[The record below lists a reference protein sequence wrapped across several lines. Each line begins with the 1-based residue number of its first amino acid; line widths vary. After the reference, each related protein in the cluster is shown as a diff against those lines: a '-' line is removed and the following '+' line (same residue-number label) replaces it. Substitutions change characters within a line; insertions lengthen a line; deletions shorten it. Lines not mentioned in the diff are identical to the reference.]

1 MNSFLNDTQALAP
14 VFDVQQKDE
23 SEASWRLRASQVM
36 SGALPAGMSANRRLA
51 EGPDSLVAA
60 RAHGA
65 HIWDMAD
72 RKYIDYVCGL
82 GTVLLGHADQD
93 VNAAI
98 SAQLDLGMQIAATHH
113 REIQLAEE
121 LCDAMPGMDAVRFQI
136 NNTAAAQTALRIARV
151 ATSRELIVRFAGHHY
166 GNLPLGTALVL
177 PWNDATSLEAA
188 FAEHGSSIAAL
199 IAEPVMASCGG
210 FEPAPGFLTL
220 MRKLCTQHQAI
231 FILNESISGLRLSLQ
246 GAIGKY
252 LLTGNLG
259 PDLVI
264 CGQSLGNG
272 APIGGLAGKAKLM
285 ELLVSRAVA
294 HSGTFNGS
302 SIGVAAALSVLA
314 RLRIA
319 GQSFYQSLTDRGRSL
334 MAELER
340 LGREAG
346 VPLTARGP
354 GPVFWVDLEQPSVA
368 VPIFDIAF
376 NERPAYRRF
385 RHSLLSKG
393 VRVMPG
399 GTWYLS
405 ASHSDADVELTLA
418 TVRAALGEIGTGHDS
433 GAGVA
438 AS

>member
-1 MNSFLNDTQALAP
+1 MDTPLNHTQALAP
-14 VFDVQQKDE
+14 VFDVNAKDE
-23 SEASWRLRASQVM
+23 PDEAWRQRALHVM
-36 SGALPAGMSANRRLA
+36 PGGVSAGLSANWRLA
-51 EGPDSLVAA
+51 EGPDALVASRA
-60 RAHGA
+60 RGA
-65 HIWDMAD
+65 HVWDMAN
-72 RKYIDYVCGL
+72 RQYIDYVCGL
-82 GTVLLGHADQD
+82 GTVLLGHADQE
-93 VNAAI
+93 VNAAM
-98 SAQLDLGMQIAATHH
+98 SAQLELGVQIAATHH

-121 LCDAMPGMDAVRFQI
+121 LCDTLPGMDAVRFHI
-136 NNTAAAQTALRIARV
+136 NSTAAVQTALRIART

-177 PWNDATSLEAA
+177 PWNDAVALEAA

-210 FEPAPGFLTL
+210 HEPAPGFLTL
-220 MRKLCTQHQAI
+220 IRRLCTAHQAI
-231 FILNESISGLRLSLQ
+231 FILNESITGLRLSLQ

-272 APIGGLAGKAKLM
+272 APIGALAGKGKLM

-294 HSGTFNGS
+294 HAGTFNGN

-319 GQSFYQSLTDRGRSL
+319 GQRFYQSLTDRGRTL
-334 MAELER
+334 MSEMQR

-346 VPLTARGP
+346 VPLIVRGP
-354 GPVFWVDLEQPSVA
+354 GPVFWVDLEQPPLA
-368 VPIFDIAF
+368 LPTFDVAF
-376 NERPAYRRF
+376 NERDTYARF
-385 RHSLLSKG
+385 RQRLFAKG

-399 GTWYLS
+399 GAWYLS
-405 ASHSDADVELTLA
+405 ASHTDDDVEMTLA
-418 TVRAALGEIGTGHDS
+418 AVETVLGESAAAIGS
-433 GAGVA
+433 A
-438 AS
+438 A

>member
-23 SEASWRLRASQVM
+23 SEASWRLRASQM
-36 SGALPAGMSANRRLA
+36 IPGTLPAGMSANRLLA

-136 NNTAAAQTALRIARV
+136 NSTAALQTALRIARV

-166 GNLPLGTALVL
+166 GHLPLGTALVL
-177 PWNDATSLEAA
+177 PWNDATALDAA

-199 IAEPVMASCGG
+199 IAEPLMASCGG

-220 MRKLCTQHQAI
+220 MRKLCTQHLAI
-231 FILNESISGLRLSLQ
+231 FILNESVSGLRLSLQ

-272 APIGGLAGKAKLM
+272 APIGALAGKAKLM
-285 ELLVSRAVA
+285 ELLVSRAVS
-294 HSGTFNGS
+294 HSGTFNGN

-319 GQSFYQSLTDRGRSL
+319 GQGFYQTLTDRGRNL

-354 GPVFWVDLEQPSVA
+354 GPVFWVDLEQPPVT

-376 NERPAYRRF
+376 KERPPYQRF

-405 ASHSDADVELTLA
+405 ASHSDADIELTLA
-418 TVRAALGEIGTGHDS
+418 TVRAALGEIGI
-433 GAGVA
+433 ARA